1 LILAR
6 ILVGLSVVILQN
18 QREKRNILVIPEEGV
33 LLLADLDGVTAEL
46 NGATLA
52 IRIHAAMLGN

>member
-52 IRIHAAMLGN
+52 DRIHAAMRGN